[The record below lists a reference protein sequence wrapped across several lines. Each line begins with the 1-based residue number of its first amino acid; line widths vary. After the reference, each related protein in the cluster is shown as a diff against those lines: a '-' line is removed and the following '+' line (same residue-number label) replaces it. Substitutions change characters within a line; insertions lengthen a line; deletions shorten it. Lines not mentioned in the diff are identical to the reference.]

1 MNPWRSRIVGL
12 EERMPVLNGR
22 MLPYI
27 NLDNAA
33 STPPL
38 RSVVEAVNSFLPY
51 YSSVHRGAGFK
62 SRVSTA
68 AYDEAHDTI
77 ADFVGAD
84 RRRNTVIFG
93 KNTTEAINKLAYR
106 FPVAD
111 TSVVLMR
118 SPPDDMLRRRL
129 RSC

>member
-1 MNPWRSRIVGL
+1 MHSTQGVTVPAPPPGSDSDTVGLRNETNLWRTRIVGL
-12 EERMPVLNGR
+12 DQRMPVLNGR
-22 MLPYI
+22 MLRYV

-77 ADFVGAD
+77 AAFVGAD
-84 RRRNTVIFG
+84 RSRNTVIFG
-93 KNTTEAINKLAYR
+93 KNTT
-106 FPVAD
+106 
-111 TSVVLMR
+111 
-118 SPPDDMLRRRL
+118 
-129 RSC
+129 